1 MVSRI
6 LETIRSKGLSINA
19 VEKALGF
26 GNGAIKRFETSSP
39 SIDKIIKLSNFLNVS
54 IEWLVTGKEP
64 TVAQADNSASA
75 LPTILSDD
83 ETNLIEL
90 YRKLPERKQ
99 TEFIGELKGYIKC
112 LSDISQAD
120 PIKKIAE

>member
-1 MVSRI
+1 MLNRI
-6 LETIRSKGLSINA
+6 SKLISAKDLSFA
-19 VEKALGF
+19 SVERQLGF
-26 GNGAIKRFETSSP
+26 GNGSIKRWDKSMP
-39 SIDKIIKLSNFLNVS
+39 SIDKVALLANFLNVS
-54 IEWLVTGKEP
+54 IDYLFTGKEP
-64 TVAQADNSASA
+64 TITDNSASA

-99 TEFIGELKGYIKC
+99 NEFIGELKGYIKC

-120 PIKKIAE
+120 PLKKIAE